1 MLSSNQCVGHKD
13 SKEEVKV
20 QRVWVKKGSGTC
32 VKKNFNITTPLWS
45 KKLGYEQEVNDK
57 GVAQKQVG
65 PETENQFVVVHIP
78 HKHTHTH
85 TQDLNTHTSLN
96 RSCKLW
102 RSESRS
108 ECLQSTNV
116 PVWKPVSHLH
126 LCPTYSNSGL
136 WATCVTCGPV
146 TTSESSA
153 RSFEK
158 LRDSE
163 LACNF
168 GTRSDH
174 ECNTR
179 LRSSNMKTT
188 VHHCGVWMCS
198 KEGRI
203 MNGLYGLTNTCLFQY
218 FSLQPFTVSCCFI
231 HSYGSVQIL

>member
-1 MLSSNQCVGHKD
+1 MCEKELQHHNSTLIQKTWIWTGSKWQGHKSRWD
-13 SKEEVKV
+13 
-20 QRVWVKKGSGTC
+20 QRLRTSLLLFTYLT
-32 VKKNFNITTPLWS
+32 N
-45 KKLGYEQEVNDK
+45 
-57 GVAQKQVG
+57 
-65 PETENQFVVVHIP
+65 
-78 HKHTHTH
+78 THTH

-218 FSLQPFTVSCCFI
+218 FSLQLFTVSCSFI